1 MEQGKFAYRK
11 NLEAARKAVLD
22 RTGSQ
27 YEVPDAKEQ
36 LDAQKQGLM
45 RPKSRP
51 PVDESGGLADGIG
64 LALMDSLK
72 AKEEVQPKDE
82 QVGLESSLR
91 PKSPSRSDSDIMNR
105 DSSIGSFAAKM
116 KQSESGG
123 RDDVQITIDDGR
135 TMTGGYQFGDARL
148 ADYKKANK
156 AKFSTE
162 EFRNDASLQSKV
174 FEWHINDIDKAITS
188 LTGSDKMS
196 LDGLRA
202 VAHLGGKG
210 GMKKYV
216 NSGGKYNP
224 SDKFGTRLS
233 DYYNKFK

>member
-11 NLEAARKAVLD
+11 NLEAARKALLD
-22 RTGSQ
+22 RTGTKYQ
-27 YEVPDAKEQ
+27 APDAKEQ
-36 LDAQKQGLM
+36 LQGQQQGLM
-45 RPKSRP
+45 RPRSRP
-51 PVDESGGLADGIG
+51 PVDESGSLADGLG
-64 LALMDSLK
+64 LALMENMQ
-72 AKEEVQPKDE
+72 ARKEEQSE
-82 QVGLESSLR
+82 EGLKSSLR
-91 PKSPSRSDSDIMNR
+91 PQEPNSDIMDRN
-105 DSSIGSFAAKM
+105 SSLGSFAAKL

-156 AKFSTE
+156 DNFSTE

-174 FEWHINDIDKAITS
+174 FEWHINDIDKTIAK
-188 LTGSDKMS
+188 LPGSDKMS
-196 LDGLRA
+196 TDGLRA
-202 VAHLGGKG
+202 VAHLGGKS

-216 NSGGKYNP
+216 TTGGKYNP
-224 SDKFGTRLS
+224 ADKFGTRLS

>member
-11 NLEAARKAVLD
+11 NLEAARKALLD
-22 RTGSQ
+22 RTGTKYQ
-27 YEVPDAKEQ
+27 APDAKEQ
-36 LDAQKQGLM
+36 LQGQQQGLM
-45 RPKSRP
+45 RPRSRP
-51 PVDESGGLADGIG
+51 PVDESGSLADGLG
-64 LALMDSLK
+64 LALMENMQ
-72 AKEEVQPKDE
+72 ARKEEQSE
-82 QVGLESSLR
+82 EGLKSSLR
-91 PKSPSRSDSDIMNR
+91 PQEPSRSNSDIMDRN
-105 DSSIGSFAAKM
+105 SSLGSFAAKL

-156 AKFSTE
+156 DNFSTE

-174 FEWHINDIDKAITS
+174 FEWHINDIDKTIAK
-188 LTGSDKMS
+188 LPGSDKMS
-196 LDGLRA
+196 TDGLRA
-202 VAHLGGKG
+202 VAHLGGKS

-216 NSGGKYNP
+216 TTGGKYNP
-224 SDKFGTRLS
+224 ADKFGTRLS

>member
-11 NLEAARKAVLD
+11 NLEAARKALLD
-22 RTGSQ
+22 RTGTKYQ
-27 YEVPDAKEQ
+27 APDAKEQ
-36 LDAQKQGLM
+36 LQGQQQGLM

-51 PVDESGGLADGIG
+51 PVDESGSLADGLG
-64 LALMDSLK
+64 LALMENMQ
-72 AKEEVQPKDE
+72 ARKEEQSE
-82 QVGLESSLR
+82 EGLKSSLR
-91 PKSPSRSDSDIMNR
+91 PQEPSRSNSDIMDRN
-105 DSSIGSFAAKM
+105 SSLGSFAAKL

-156 AKFSTE
+156 DNFSTE

-174 FEWHINDIDKAITS
+174 FEWHINDIDKAIS
-188 LTGSDKMS
+188 KLPGSDKMS
-196 LDGLRA
+196 TDGLRA

-216 NSGGKYNP
+216 TTGGKYNP
-224 SDKFGTRLS
+224 ADKFGTRLS